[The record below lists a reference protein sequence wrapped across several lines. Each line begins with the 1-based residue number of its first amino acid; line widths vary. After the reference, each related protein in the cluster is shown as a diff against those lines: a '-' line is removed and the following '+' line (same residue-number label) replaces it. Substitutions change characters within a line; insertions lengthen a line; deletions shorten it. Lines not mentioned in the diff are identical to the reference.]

1 MMQGSR
7 VFLRCTSSRIPRV
20 PVTAIYASR
29 ILTPQEQ
36 LADSVILT
44 ENGRITAIGH
54 RDEVKIPSGAIDYV
68 AAGMTVVPG
77 FVDVHI
83 HGAGGHDVME
93 ATPAA
98 LDCITST
105 VARYGTTSILA
116 TTVTASVDE
125 TCRSLQGIA
134 EYIRAQEKRENIE
147 PDVEPNGVPGVE
159 PNNDQQNAAP
169 AAPDLAAEILGIHL
183 EGPFIS
189 KARRGVHPPDAIARP
204 SVEILEKFRAASDG
218 LIRIITIAPEI
229 PGALDLIRYAVSH
242 GIVAAIGHTDAN
254 FEQTQAAI
262 QAGARHS
269 VHFYNA
275 MRPFSHRDP
284 GVIGAIL
291 TEPDVTAEVIADG
304 IHVAGPAIQVLL
316 GTKGFD
322 TVLLASDAT
331 AATGMPDGNFRLGN
345 FEVIVKDGV
354 CRNAE
359 GKLAGSTLTLDRA
372 LRYIVGL
379 GVPLI
384 DAVRMATILPARRIS
399 LAGKKGILAVGAD
412 ADLVVLTPDL
422 RVVGTMTRGAGLA

>member
-1 MMQGSR
+1 
-7 VFLRCTSSRIPRV
+7 V

-29 ILTPQEQ
+29 IFTPQEQ

-134 EYIRAQEKRENIE
+134 EYIRAHEKRENIE
-147 PDVEPNGVPGVE
+147 PNVEPNVVTDAE
-159 PNNDQQNAAP
+159 QRNP
-169 AAPDLAAEILGIHL
+169 AQVAPDLAAEILGIHL
-183 EGPFIS
+183 E
-189 KARRGVHPPDAIARP
+189 ARRGVHPPDAIARP

-229 PGALDLIRYAVSH
+229 PGALDLIRYAVSN
-242 GIVAAIGHTDAN
+242 GIVASIGHTDAN

-372 LRYIVGL
+372 LRYIVAL
-379 GVPLI
+379 GVPLV

>member
-1 MMQGSR
+1 M
-7 VFLRCTSSRIPRV
+7 

-29 ILTPQEQ
+29 ILTPQEE
-36 LADSVILT
+36 LLDAVILV
-44 ENGRITAIGH
+44 EGGRITAIGH
-54 RDEVKIPSGAIDYV
+54 RDQVKIPEGAVDYV
-68 AAGMTVVPG
+68 ASGMTVVPG

-105 VARYGTTSILA
+105 VARHGTTSILA
-116 TTVTASVDE
+116 TTVTAPVDE
-125 TCRSLQGIA
+125 TCKSLEGIA
-134 EYIRAQEKRENIE
+134 QFIRSHEHQENT
-147 PDVEPNGVPGVE
+147 G
-159 PNNDQQNAAP
+159 
-169 AAPDLAAEILGIHL
+169 LAAEILGIHL

-189 KARRGVHPPDAIARP
+189 KTRRGVHPSDSITRP
-204 SVEILEKFRAASDG
+204 SIEILDKFRAASDG
-218 LIRIITIAPEI
+218 LIRILTVAPEI
-229 PGALDLIRYAVSH
+229 PGALDLIRAAVTN
-242 GIVAAIGHTDAN
+242 GIVAAIGHTDADY
-254 FEQTQAAI
+254 EQARAAI
-262 QAGARHS
+262 QAGARHA

-284 GVIGAIL
+284 GVIGAVL
-291 TEPDVTAEVIADG
+291 TEPDVTAEIIADG

-322 TVLLASDAT
+322 TVLLASDGT

-345 FEVIVKDGV
+345 FEVTVKDGV
-354 CRNAE
+354 CRNSE

-372 LRYIVGL
+372 LRYIGAL

-384 DAVRMATILPARRIS
+384 DALRMATILPARRLG
-399 LAGKKGILAVGAD
+399 LAGKKGIIAIGAD

-422 RVVGTMTRGAGLA
+422 RVAGVMTRGAGLA

>member
-1 MMQGSR
+1 M
-7 VFLRCTSSRIPRV
+7 

-29 ILTPQEQ
+29 IFTPQEQ
-36 LADSVILT
+36 LTDSVLLT
-44 ENGRITAIGH
+44 EDGRIIASGH
-54 RDEVKIPSGAIDYV
+54 RDEVKIPAGAIDYV
-68 AAGMTVVPG
+68 AAGMIVAPG

-125 TCRSLQGIA
+125 TCRSLEGIA
-134 EYIRAQEKRENIE
+134 QYIRAHEKFEQKSA
-147 PDVEPNGVPGVE
+147 G
-159 PNNDQQNAAP
+159 
-169 AAPDLAAEILGIHL
+169 LAEILGIHL

-189 KARRGVHPPDAIARP
+189 KARRGVHPPGAIARP
-204 SVEILEKFRAASDG
+204 SVQVLEKFRAAADG
-218 LIRIITIAPEI
+218 LIRMITVAPEI
-229 PGALDLIRYAVSH
+229 PGALELIQAAVSN
-242 GIVAAIGHTDAN
+242 GIVAAIGHTDADY
-254 FEQTQAAI
+254 EQTQAAI
-262 QAGARHS
+262 QAGARHT

-284 GVIGAIL
+284 GIIGAVL
-291 TEPDVTAEVIADG
+291 TEPEVTAEVIADG

-345 FEVIVKDGV
+345 FEVVVKDGV

-372 LRYIVGL
+372 LRYIVAL
-379 GVPLI
+379 GVPLA
-384 DAVRMATILPARRIS
+384 DAVRMATILPARRVS
-399 LAGKKGILAVGAD
+399 LAGKKGIIALGAD

-422 RVVGTMTRGAGLA
+422 RVVGVMTRGAGLS

>member
-1 MMQGSR
+1 
-7 VFLRCTSSRIPRV
+7 V
-20 PVTAIYASR
+20 PVTTIYASR
-29 ILTPQEQ
+29 IFTPQEQ

-134 EYIRAQEKRENIE
+134 EYIRAHEKRENIE
-147 PDVEPNGVPGVE
+147 PNVVPGVE
-159 PNNDQQNAAP
+159 PNNDQQNPAP
-169 AAPDLAAEILGIHL
+169 ATPDLAAEILGIHL

-218 LIRIITIAPEI
+218 LIRIITIVPEI
-229 PGALDLIRYAVSH
+229 PGALDLIRYAVTH
-242 GIVAAIGHTDAN
+242 GIVASIGHTDAN

-372 LRYIVGL
+372 LRYIVAL

-422 RVVGTMTRGAGLA
+422 RIVGAMTRGAGLA

>member
-1 MMQGSR
+1 M
-7 VFLRCTSSRIPRV
+7 T
-20 PVTAIYASR
+20 VTAIYASR

-54 RDEVKIPSGAIDYV
+54 RDEVKIPAGAIDYV

-125 TCRSLQGIA
+125 TCRSLDGIA
-134 EYIRAQEKRENIE
+134 KYIRAHEKFEDAE
-147 PDVEPNGVPGVE
+147 QDKGG
-159 PNNDQQNAAP
+159 
-169 AAPDLAAEILGIHL
+169 LAAEILGIHL

-189 KARRGVHPPDAIARP
+189 RARRGVHPPDTITRP
-204 SVEILEKFRAASDG
+204 SVEILDKFRAAADG

-229 PGALDLIRYAVSH
+229 PGALDLIHYAVSN
-242 GIVAAIGHTDAN
+242 GIVASIGHTDAN

-372 LRYIVGL
+372 LRYIIAL

-399 LAGKKGILAVGAD
+399 LAGKKGIIAVGAD

-422 RVVGTMTRGAGLA
+422 RVVGAMTRGTGLA

>member
-1 MMQGSR
+1 M
-7 VFLRCTSSRIPRV
+7 

-29 ILTPQEQ
+29 IFTPQEQ
-36 LADSVILT
+36 LIDSVILT
-44 ENGRITAIGH
+44 EDGRIIAIGH
-54 RDEVKIPSGAIDYV
+54 RDEVKIPQGAIDYI
-68 AAGMTVVPG
+68 AAGMIVAPG

-116 TTVTASVDE
+116 TTVTASVDQ
-125 TCRSLQGIA
+125 TCRSLEGIA
-134 EYIRAQEKRENIE
+134 QYTRAHEKFEQESAG
-147 PDVEPNGVPGVE
+147 PV
-159 PNNDQQNAAP
+159 
-169 AAPDLAAEILGIHL
+169 AEILGIHL

-204 SVEILEKFRAASDG
+204 SVQILEKFRAAADG

-229 PGALDLIRYAVSH
+229 PGALDLIQAAVAN

-254 FEQTQAAI
+254 YEQTQAAI
-262 QAGARHS
+262 QAGARHT

-284 GVIGAIL
+284 GIIGAVL

-345 FEVIVKDGV
+345 FEVVVKDGV

-372 LRYIVGL
+372 LRYIVAL
-379 GVPLI
+379 GVPLV
-384 DAVRMATILPARRIS
+384 DAVRMATILPARRVS
-399 LAGKKGILAVGAD
+399 LAGKKGIIALGAD

-422 RVVGTMTRGAGLA
+422 RVVGIMTRGAGLA

>member
-1 MMQGSR
+1 M
-7 VFLRCTSSRIPRV
+7 T
-20 PVTAIYASR
+20 VTAIYASR
-29 ILTPQEQ
+29 ILTPQEE

-44 ENGRITAIGH
+44 EGSRITAIGH

-93 ATPAA
+93 ATPDA

-125 TCRSLQGIA
+125 TCRSLDGIA
-134 EYIRAQEKRENIE
+134 KYIRAHEKFEDAE
-147 PDVEPNGVPGVE
+147 Q
-159 PNNDQQNAAP
+159 DQGG
-169 AAPDLAAEILGIHL
+169 LAAEILGIHL

-189 KARRGVHPPDAIARP
+189 RARRGVHPPDTIARP
-204 SVEILEKFRAASDG
+204 SVEILDKFRAAADG

-229 PGALDLIRYAVSH
+229 PGALDLIHYAVAN

-291 TEPDVTAEVIADG
+291 TEPDITAEVIADG

-322 TVLLASDAT
+322 TVLLASDGT
-331 AATGMPDGNFRLGN
+331 AATGMPDGKFRLGN
-345 FEVIVKDGV
+345 FEVTVKDGV
-354 CRNAE
+354 CRNSE

-372 LRYIVGL
+372 LRYIVAL
-379 GVPLI
+379 GVPLV
-384 DAVRMATILPARRIS
+384 DAVRMATILPARRLG
-399 LAGKKGILAVGAD
+399 LAGKKGIIAVGVGTD

-422 RVVGTMTRGAGLA
+422 RVVGVMARGAGLA